1 MEYSNSKIMNSLIFL
16 FSFLS
21 LVFLL
26 VSCGKKEV
34 KQVSEDSKITQESF
48 MLADV
53 IKNAYIKNDLSTLEK
68 NTTKDSY
75 KDIIEARK
83 YFDSSDLSFT
93 PHWVEIDGATVNL
106 QVSWKGTWTVKGR
119 LRSFC
124 SEQSEESPSLLRLR
138 LATSLAMTIL
148 IAGFGIYIYPS

>member
-34 KQVSEDSKITQESF
+34 KQVSEDSKITQEAF

-75 KDIIEARK
+75 NDIIEARK
-83 YFDSSDLSFT
+83 YFDSTDLSFT
-93 PHWVEIDGATVNL
+93 PHWVEIDGSTVNL
-106 QVSWKGTWTVKGR
+106 QVSWKGTWTVKGKSIEDR
-119 LRSFC
+119 GLAVFVMEGRPLKLAKVLRDNPFRKP
-124 SEQSEESPSLLRLR
+124 E
-138 LATSLAMTIL
+138 
-148 IAGFGIYIYPS
+148 

>member
-1 MEYSNSKIMNSLIFL
+1 MNGKFTMKNSNTKTSLIFL

-34 KQVSEDSKITQESF
+34 KQVSEDSKITQEAF

-53 IKNAYIKNDLSTLEK
+53 IKNAYIKNDLPTLEK
-68 NTTKDSY
+68 NTTKDGY

-83 YFDSSDLSFT
+83 YFDSTDLSFT
-93 PHWVEIDGATVNL
+93 PHWVEIDGSTVNL
-106 QVSWKGTWTVKGR
+106 QVSWKGTWTVKGKSIEDR
-119 LRSFC
+119 GLAVFVMEGRPLKLAKVLRDNPFRKP
-124 SEQSEESPSLLRLR
+124 E
-138 LATSLAMTIL
+138 
-148 IAGFGIYIYPS
+148 

>member
-16 FSFLS
+16 FSFLM

-53 IKNAYIKNDLSTLEK
+53 IKNAYIKNDLFTLER

-75 KDIIEARK
+75 NELIEARK
-83 YFDSSDLSFT
+83 IFDIAELSFT
-93 PHWVEIDGATVNL
+93 LHWVEIEDSTVNL
-106 QVSWKGTWTVKGR
+106 QVSWRGTRTVKGKR
-119 LRSFC
+119 IEDRGLAVFVMEGRPLKLAKVLRDNPFK
-124 SEQSEESPSLLRLR
+124 EPE
-138 LATSLAMTIL
+138 
-148 IAGFGIYIYPS
+148 

>member
-1 MEYSNSKIMNSLIFL
+1 MEYSNSKIRDSLIFL

-21 LVFLL
+21 LVFFL

-53 IKNAYIKNDLSTLEK
+53 IKDAYIKNDLSTLGK
-68 NTTKDSY
+68 STTKDSY
-75 KDIIEARK
+75 KDIMEARK
-83 YFDSSDLSFT
+83 YFDSTDLSFT

-106 QVSWKGTWTVKGR
+106 QVSWKGTWTVKGKR
-119 LRSFC
+119 IEDRGLAVFVMEGRPLKLAKVLRDNPFRKP
-124 SEQSEESPSLLRLR
+124 E
-138 LATSLAMTIL
+138 
-148 IAGFGIYIYPS
+148 

>member
-1 MEYSNSKIMNSLIFL
+1 MEYSNSKIRASLIFL

-53 IKNAYIKNDLSTLEK
+53 IKNAYIKNDLPTLEK
-68 NTTKDSY
+68 NTTKDGY

-83 YFDSSDLSFT
+83 YFDSTDLSFT
-93 PHWVEIDGATVNL
+93 PHWVEIDGSIVNL
-106 QVSWKGTWTVKGR
+106 QVSWKGTWTLKGKR
-119 LRSFC
+119 IEDRGLAVFVMEGRPLKLAKVLRDNPFRKP
-124 SEQSEESPSLLRLR
+124 E
-138 LATSLAMTIL
+138 
-148 IAGFGIYIYPS
+148 

>member
-83 YFDSSDLSFT
+83 YFDSTDLSFT
-93 PHWVEIDGATVNL
+93 PHWVEIDGSTVNL
-106 QVSWKGTWTVKGR
+106 QVSWKGTWTVKGKR
-119 LRSFC
+119 IEDRGLAVFVMEGRPLKLAKVLRDNPFRKP
-124 SEQSEESPSLLRLR
+124 E
-138 LATSLAMTIL
+138 
-148 IAGFGIYIYPS
+148 